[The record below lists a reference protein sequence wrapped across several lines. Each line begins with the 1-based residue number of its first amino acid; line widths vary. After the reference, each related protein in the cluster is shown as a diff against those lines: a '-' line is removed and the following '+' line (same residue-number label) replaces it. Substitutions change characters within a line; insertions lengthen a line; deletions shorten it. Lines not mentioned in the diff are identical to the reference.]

1 MNVAQLQADDEWL
14 ADHLDELVE
23 RYAGRVIAVRQGSI
37 LAVGDSEA
45 EVYQQL
51 CEQGIDP
58 MPLVFRVPRLED
70 LQSILSALYA
80 FHISL

>member
-1 MNVAQLQADDEWL
+1 MNVAQFQADDEWL

-23 RYAGRVIAVRQGSI
+23 RYAGRAIAIRQGAI

-45 EVYQQL
+45 EVYRQL

-70 LQSILSALYA
+70 LQSILPTFYA
-80 FHISL
+80 SHISL